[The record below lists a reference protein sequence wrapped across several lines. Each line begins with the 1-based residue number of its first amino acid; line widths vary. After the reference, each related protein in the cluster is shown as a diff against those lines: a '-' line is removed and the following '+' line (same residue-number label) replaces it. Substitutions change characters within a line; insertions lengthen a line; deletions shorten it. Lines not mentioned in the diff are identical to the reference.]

1 MEQAEQI
8 ITNKVNIVNIKE
20 DLDFIKLQLTNHIPT
35 KFEKLGKEMK
45 EREDRLLEVLNKR
58 DNKFFEELKEVKK
71 DVKTEN
77 KEQDKKINT
86 TALKVA
92 GIMSTVVII
101 GQLVFFLLK

>member
-1 MEQAEQI
+1 
-8 ITNKVNIVNIKE
+8 
-20 DLDFIKLQLTNHIPT
+20 
-35 KFEKLGKEMK
+35 
-45 EREDRLLEVLNKR
+45 LNKR